1 MRYTIPYEVEA
12 ETAGQAIIKASELLR
27 TNVVV
32 EKVGIVKATVPG
44 WYEVPFEVYEP
55 ETSDPITAAK
65 AEADR

>member
-1 MRYTIPYEVEA
+1 MRYTINYEVPA

-27 TNVVV
+27 TNVIV
-32 EKVGIVKATVPG
+32 EKVGIVKPTVPG